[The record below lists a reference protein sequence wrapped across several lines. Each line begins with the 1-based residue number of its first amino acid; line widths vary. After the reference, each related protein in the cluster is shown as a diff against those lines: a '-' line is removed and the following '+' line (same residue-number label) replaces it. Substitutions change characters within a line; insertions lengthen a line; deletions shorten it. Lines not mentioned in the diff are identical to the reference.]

1 MGEKFKLAPVFSR
14 KLILW
19 GWNCSF
25 IVLLQ
30 INEHGDP
37 PFFICHLD
45 ILSILSYLYIYVII
59 PGVTSDMKWNASRQ
73 LFIISY
79 PTRARGIIEFHCIK
93 NSNTYWLLH
102 DGKLSVQ
109 SFLFLEF
116 SFALALYTY
125 FYDWKGRYLEMI
137 IILWFLFYN
146 FYFLIYFL
154 TYWIFIPLLVFSL
167 YRYSLLRY
175 SV

>member
-1 MGEKFKLAPVFSR
+1 MGEKFKLATVFSR

-37 PFFICHLD
+37 PFFICYLD
-45 ILSILSYLYIYVII
+45 ILSILSYLYIYII
-59 PGVTSDMKWNASRQ
+59 LPGITLDMKWNAPRRLS
-73 LFIISY
+73 IISY
-79 PTRARGIIEFHCIK
+79 QTRARGIIEFHCIK

-102 DGKLSVQ
+102 DGKLSSGSSVQ

-116 SFALALYTY
+116 PFELALYTY

-137 IILWFLFYN
+137 IIFVLQFLFFNIFFN
-146 FYFLIYFL
+146 FFKRSQLIFKPWYFLYDRF
-154 TYWIFIPLLVFSL
+154 
-167 YRYSLLRY
+167 
-175 SV
+175 